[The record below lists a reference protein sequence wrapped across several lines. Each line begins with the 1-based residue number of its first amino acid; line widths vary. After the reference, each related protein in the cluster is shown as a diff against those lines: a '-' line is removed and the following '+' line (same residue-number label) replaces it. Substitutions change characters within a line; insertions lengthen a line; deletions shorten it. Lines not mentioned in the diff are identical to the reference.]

1 MAIVRWDPIKDI
13 MSIQERIN
21 KVFDS
26 TFSGDKDASSGEWTP
41 PVDIYET
48 ENEIVLM
55 AELPGMTEDNLDI
68 QISEGVLT
76 LKGEKK
82 LPIDKESD
90 NFHRLERPYGKFT
103 RSFALPSTLDLNSIK
118 AKLKD
123 GLLRISLNK
132 DSQIKPT
139 IIKVTKED

>member
-1 MAIVRWDPIKDI
+1 MAIVRWDPIKDL

-21 KVFDS
+21 KVFDN
-26 TFSGDKDASSGEWTP
+26 TFTNETNSSKGEWTP

-48 ENEIVLM
+48 ENEVILL
-55 AELPGMTEDNLDI
+55 AEIPGMTESDLDI
-68 QISEGVLT
+68 QIADGVLM

-82 LPIDKESD
+82 LPQDYESD

-103 RSFALPSTLDLNSIK
+103 RSFALPNSLDLNSIK

-123 GLLRISLNK
+123 GILKVTLSKNNNV
-132 DSQIKPT
+132 KPT